1 MMRRGDSFLLRR
13 HTPKFQNPCWHYASR
28 IAQHSCWSPPKKEL
42 NESLVYSQ
50 CRWLS
55 AVPHMTGPL
64 IVRFTKSPCARFRHN
79 LSLSNKPK
87 TETWCANKPSTI
99 RELRKV
105 CLKIIRILLH
115 TLCGA
120 QIWLKCLPHHLF
132 YQLNEV
138 DSQPWFFLSFL
149 FIRLWNFVL
158 ESEWP
163 GNRCVCLSWLLR
175 GM

>member
-13 HTPKFQNPCWHYASR
+13 HTPKFQNPCCHYASR

-64 IVRFTKSPCARFRHN
+64 IVRSTKSPCARFRHN

-105 CLKIIRILLH
+105 YLKIIRILLR

-120 QIWLKCLPHHLF
+120 QIWLKCLPIIYSTSLTNLIANLDFF
-132 YQLNEV
+132 YSFCSLGYGISYWN
-138 DSQPWFFLSFL
+138 LSD
-149 FIRLWNFVL
+149 
-158 ESEWP
+158 P
-163 GNRCVCLSWLLR
+163 GICVFAYLGC
-175 GM
+175 